1 MLVCVLAQRT
11 VLELLLFL
19 YIDGFPFD
27 YSAVYEVGVVH
38 WYNCVAAAAVAV
50 DLEGAV
56 DVEGGVVKRYPL
68 KILMQI

>member
-11 VLELLLFL
+11 VLELLLLLFL
-19 YIDGFPFD
+19 FIHGFPFD

-38 WYNCVAAAAVAV
+38 WDNYVAAAAAA
-50 DLEGAV
+50 AV
-56 DVEGGVVKRYPL
+56 DVEGAVVKRYLL

>member
-11 VLELLLFL
+11 VLELLLLLFL
-19 YIDGFPFD
+19 FIHGFPFD

-38 WYNCVAAAAVAV
+38 WDNYVAVAA
-50 DLEGAV
+50 AV
-56 DVEGGVVKRYPL
+56 DVEGAVVKRYLL